1 MSASALNN
9 PAEKQSHIDADSK
22 MKSEII
28 RKDQIYTMLL
38 RLVTKRPTWKT
49 VDLAKYQH
57 VYLPAPFLPADQPFH
72 LVE

>member
-9 PAEKQSHIDADSK
+9 PAEKQSRIDADSK

-49 VDLAKYQH
+49 VDLAEYQH
-57 VYLPAPFLPADQPFH
+57 VYLPAPFLPADQPFY